1 MLFLDEPT
9 GALDEDT
16 GRNVLDLLL
25 RLRRER
31 KFAMITVTHNANIA
45 ETADCV
51 LRLASGSLVSTQR
64 NASPKT
70 AFEIG
75 W

>member
-45 ETADCV
+45 ETADCAV
-51 LRLASGSLVSTQR
+51 GERKARQHAAERVSEDG
-64 NASPKT
+64 
-70 AFEIG
+70 F
-75 W
+75 

>member
-1 MLFLDEPT
+1 VLFLDEPT

-25 RLRRER
+25 RLKRER

-51 LRLASGSLVSTQR
+51 LRSSVRSFSVIMPMRPRSVRFLRS
-64 NASPKT
+64 
-70 AFEIG
+70 
-75 W
+75 